1 MSRFQAGALVV
12 YGNLGVHEVEGV
24 GLRHFCDEPAREYYT
39 LRPYFSDSHDRSYI
53 PTAKAGGAGGGVW
66 GIAAGSRQASAGDFA
81 LKLHGYFLV
90 RIFSSRMLSWS
101 ARSPTFIIWC

>member
-24 GLRHFCDEPAREYYT
+24 GLRRFCDEPAREYYT

-53 PTAKAGGAGGGVW
+53 PTDKEAALRPVTPAQQAASTMM
-66 GIAAGSRQASAGDFA
+66 GISGR
-81 LKLHGYFLV
+81 
-90 RIFSSRMLSWS
+90 
-101 ARSPTFIIWC
+101 

>member
-1 MSRFQAGALVV
+1 MNGA
-12 YGNLGVHEVEGV
+12 EA
-24 GLRHFCDEPAREYYT
+24 EPAAKPWPEDQRYGY
-39 LRPYFSDSHDRSYI
+39 LLLPDGRARP
-53 PTAKAGGAGGGVW
+53 AGGAGGGVW

-90 RIFSSRMLSWS
+90 RIFSSRVLSWS